1 MDMEKTQNI
10 YNPPSCM
17 NKIGSKKKLWYS
29 MLTSQDSLQM
39 KKFYQ
44 GNMHKEGR
52 SLVVSRDKGYS
63 GRTEARTQAWD

>member
-1 MDMEKTQNI
+1 
-10 YNPPSCM
+10 
-17 NKIGSKKKLWYS
+17 